1 MVWALSLLTTDLR
14 TRSLTPKVHLNG
26 ILSLIEFGNLVGPLA
41 LSVLYL
47 RKTIL
52 EAIPQYISGRT
63 SYHRV

>member
-47 RKTIL
+47 RQTIL